1 MMVNSF
7 IVSQRDE
14 DVIELEENDRKTI
27 IFKITDA
34 FGLGAGYAIRY
45 LERNKFVMDETYQ
58 DKTIEY
64 VHKLAKQ
71 YVSKQRDINNDWTV
85 EEVK

>member
-1 MMVNSF
+1 MTVSSF

-45 LERNKFVMDETYQ
+45 LENNRFVMDETYQ
-58 DKTIEY
+58 GKPIEY
-64 VHKLAKQ
+64 VHRIAKQ
-71 YVSKQRDINNDWTV
+71 YVSKEVDVNDEWTV
-85 EEVK
+85 KEIK